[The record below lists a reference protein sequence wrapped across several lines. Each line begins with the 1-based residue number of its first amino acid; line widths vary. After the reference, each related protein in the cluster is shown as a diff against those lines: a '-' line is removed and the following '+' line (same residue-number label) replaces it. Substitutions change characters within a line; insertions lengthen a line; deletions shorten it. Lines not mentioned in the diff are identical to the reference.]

1 MDGWMDG
8 GRTDVGMDGKRAAD
22 GQMGGW
28 RMDEWKDVAW
38 MDENNDNIKVWYR
51 LTFQIF

>member
-1 MDGWMDG
+1 MD
-8 GRTDVGMDGKRAAD
+8 GRTDVGMDGKRAEWIDRWVD
-22 GQMGGW
+22 G
-28 RMDEWKDVAW
+28 RMDECKDVAW